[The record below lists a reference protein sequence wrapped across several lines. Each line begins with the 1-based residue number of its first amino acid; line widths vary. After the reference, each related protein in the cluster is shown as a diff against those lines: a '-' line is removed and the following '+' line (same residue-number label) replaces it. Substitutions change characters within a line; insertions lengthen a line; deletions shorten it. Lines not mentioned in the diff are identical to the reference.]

1 MKLPIHDTHVHLDML
16 LQFLDIFPNIRD
28 QQDFVI
34 DSDLQAKCQFV
45 IDKYLAN
52 HVLAIQSTVSTTN
65 FELLQKLL
73 PKEQNPKLKLLL
85 GAHPEEVESQFNLN
99 QFLDYQTK
107 LVKSYSPDNYPFI
120 GIGETGLDYHYTQD
134 KSLISKQKE
143 LFESQINL
151 AITTQTPLVIHC
163 REAFADLI
171 EILKSNPKIHGK
183 FLIHCFTG
191 DTDILKQI
199 LNLGGLVAYG
209 GIITFGTSA
218 DELRQSLEYCPNDS
232 FVLETDLPFL
242 APAPNRGKANL
253 PEYISLVAQ
262 KASEIKQQT
271 LQETWQNS
279 WQNTTKL
286 FELEPNLD

>member
-1 MKLPIHDTHVHLDML
+1 MNLQIHDTHVHLDML

-28 QQDFVI
+28 NPEFVI
-34 DSDLQAKCQFV
+34 DTDLQNKCQIE
-45 IDKYLAN
+45 IDKHLAN

-85 GAHPEEVESQFNLN
+85 GAHPEEVDSQFNLN

-107 LVKSYSPDNYPFI
+107 VVKSYSKGGYPFI

-134 KSLISKQKE
+134 KNLIFKQKE

-151 AITTQTPLVIHC
+151 ALTTNTPLVIHC

-199 LNLGGLVAYG
+199 LDLGGLAAYG
-209 GIITFGTSA
+209 GIITFGSSA
-218 DELRQSLEYCPNDS
+218 DELRQSLEYCPDDS

-242 APAPNRGKANL
+242 TPAPHRGQTNL
-253 PEYISLVAQ
+253 PEYINLVAQ
-262 KASEIKQQT
+262 KASQIKQQS
-271 LQETWQNS
+271 LENIWQNS
-279 WQNTTKL
+279 WNNTTKL
-286 FELEPNLD
+286 FGV